1 MPNFDLFSMIDE
13 VVKAAYS
20 LTDEEYDTMVKNMN
34 DEDLDLFT
42 SCLSETPTFS
52 EKRKRVELKQ
62 KYLNK

>member
-42 SCLSETPTFS
+42 SYLSDNPTFA

>member
-20 LTDEEYDTMVKNMN
+20 LTDEEYDTMVHNMS

-42 SCLSETPTFS
+42 SYLSETPTFA

>member
-1 MPNFDLFSMIDE
+1 MPNFDLFWMMDE

-20 LTDEEYDTMVKNMN
+20 LTDEEYDTMVHNMS

-42 SCLSETPTFS
+42 SCLSETPTFA

-62 KYLNK
+62 KYLK